1 MAVSRALHTPLAQLR
16 PPYERILPVIR
27 DTPGVPAAA
36 TSEGEALVW
45 RLGVGDWKAAQE
57 IARQRAPGTS
67 LILILPPAV
76 DLHDAD
82 FLLRAV
88 ESCRPQSILPHH
100 PELDLDELL
109 SVLRRTPV
117 DLSIE
122 LMDYLIWRGI
132 RIDGETR
139 QLVRRT
145 IELSSHVRT
154 VSDLSRSMYLSRRA
168 LGRRFMTRG
177 LPVPSHWLHFAR
189 ILRASLRLQAGD
201 ESLMTI
207 AYDLGYS
214 DGFAFSN
221 QMRRLTGLRPS
232 AVRRAFGWE
241 WIVEAW
247 LTREVASG
255 GFSSMLQH
263 RLTTPP
269 RRLTEVAVGVGPGR
283 TDPVPEAETVAVLPF
298 RPSESPMSVSS

>member
-1 MAVSRALHTPLAQLR
+1 MAVSRELHTPLAQLR
-16 PPYERILPVIR
+16 PPYEQILPVSP
-27 DTPGVPAAA
+27 DAAVDPPTA
-36 TSEGEALVW
+36 GSDGEALVW
-45 RLGVGDWKAAQE
+45 RLGVGDWRAAHE
-57 IARQRAPGTS
+57 FARQRAPGTS

-109 SVLRRTPV
+109 SVLRRTPA
-117 DLSIE
+117 DLAIE
-122 LMDYLIWRGI
+122 FMDYLLWRGV
-132 RIDGETR
+132 RIDGQTR

-145 IELSSHVRT
+145 IELSSHIRT
-154 VSDLSRSMYLSRRA
+154 VSGLSRAMYLSRRA

-177 LPVPSHWLHFAR
+177 IPVPSHWLHFAR

-221 QMRRLTGLRPS
+221 QMRRLVGLRPS

-247 LTREVASG
+247 LTRELASG
-255 GFSSMLQH
+255 GFSSRIQH
-263 RLTTPP
+263 RLTPP
-269 RRLTEVAVGVGPGR
+269 KVSLLEAAVGVGPCP
-283 TDPVPEAETVAVLPF
+283 TDPVSEANAIAVLPLH
-298 RPSESPMSVSS
+298 PSESPLSASS

>member
-1 MAVSRALHTPLAQLR
+1 MAVSRELHTPLAQLR
-16 PPYERILPVIR
+16 PPYERILPVAP
-27 DTPGVPAAA
+27 DAPVEPTAETAGQ
-36 TSEGEALVW
+36 ALVW
-45 RLGVGDWKAAQE
+45 RLGVGDWKAAHE
-57 IARQRAPGTS
+57 FARQRAPGTS

-109 SVLRRTPV
+109 SVLRRTPA
-117 DLSIE
+117 DLGIE
-122 LMDYLIWRGI
+122 MMDYLLWRGL

-145 IELSSHVRT
+145 IELSSHIRT
-154 VSDLSRSMYLSRRA
+154 VSGLSRAMYLSRRA

-177 LPVPSHWLHFAR
+177 IPVPSHWLHFTR
-189 ILRASLRLQAGD
+189 LLRASLRLQAGD

-221 QMRRLTGLRPS
+221 QMQRLTGLRPTD
-232 AVRRAFGWE
+232 VRRALGWE

-247 LTREVASG
+247 LTREFASG
-255 GFSSMLQH
+255 GFSSRLQH
-263 RLTTPP
+263 RFTSPP
-269 RRLTEVAVGVGPGR
+269 RSLTEVAVGIGPGR
-283 TDPVPEAETVAVLPF
+283 TDPVPQAETVAVLPL
-298 RPSESPMSVSS
+298 RPSETPMSASS

>member
-1 MAVSRALHTPLAQLR
+1 
-16 PPYERILPVIR
+16 
-27 DTPGVPAAA
+27 
-36 TSEGEALVW
+36 
-45 RLGVGDWKAAQE
+45 
-57 IARQRAPGTS
+57 
-67 LILILPPAV
+67 
-76 DLHDAD
+76 
-82 FLLRAV
+82 
-88 ESCRPQSILPHH
+88 CRPQSILPHH

-109 SVLRRTPV
+109 SVLRRTPA
-117 DLSIE
+117 DLAIE
-122 LMDYLIWRGI
+122 FMDYILWRGV

-145 IELSSHVRT
+145 IELSSHIRT
-154 VSDLSRSMYLSRRA
+154 VSGLARAMYLSRRA

-177 LPVPSHWLHFAR
+177 IPVPSHWLHIAR

-247 LTREVASG
+247 LTRELASG
-255 GFSSMLQH
+255 GFSSRIQH
-263 RLTTPP
+263 RLTPP
-269 RRLTEVAVGVGPGR
+269 PMSLLKAAVSKEPDRTE
-283 TDPVPEAETVAVLPF
+283 PVPQAERVGEFRDRHGGHSATRADNARSEHKWTTNCVEVVRGTDSRGGWRAGAAVLLSGLSVVDRVWARRGWGLPISGD
-298 RPSESPMSVSS
+298 RPPVE

>member
-1 MAVSRALHTPLAQLR
+1 MAVSRELHTPLARLR
-16 PPYERILPVIR
+16 PPYEQILPVVP
-27 DTPGVPAAA
+27 DAPGEPTAAR
-36 TSEGEALVW
+36 SEGEALVW
-45 RLGVGDWKAAQE
+45 RLGVGDWKAAHE
-57 IARQRAPGTS
+57 FARQRAPGTS

-88 ESCRPQSILPHH
+88 ETCRPQSILPHH
-100 PELDLDELL
+100 PELNLDELL
-109 SVLRRTPV
+109 SVLRRTPA
-117 DLSIE
+117 DLGIE
-122 LMDYLIWRGI
+122 FMDYLLWRGL

-145 IELSSHVRT
+145 IELSSHIRT
-154 VSDLSRSMYLSRRA
+154 VSGLSRAMYLSRRA

-177 LPVPSHWLHFAR
+177 IPVPSHWLHFAR
-189 ILRASLRLQAGD
+189 LLRASLRLQAGD

-214 DGFAFSN
+214 DGFSFSN

-232 AVRRAFGWE
+232 AVRRALGWE

-247 LTREVASG
+247 LIRECASA
-255 GFSSMLQH
+255 GFSSRLQH
-263 RLTTPP
+263 RLTPPP
-269 RRLTEVAVGVGPGR
+269 RSLTEVAVSEGPGR
-283 TDPVPEAETVAVLPF
+283 TDPVPEAEAVAVLPL
-298 RPSESPMSVSS
+298 RPSESPMTASS

>member
-1 MAVSRALHTPLAQLR
+1 MAVSRDLHTPLAQLR
-16 PPYERILPVIR
+16 PPYDRILPVVP
-27 DTPGVPAAA
+27 DAPVVPAAA
-36 TSEGEALVW
+36 SPEGEALVW
-45 RLGVGDWKAAQE
+45 RLGVGDWKAAQQ
-57 IARQRAPGTS
+57 IARHRTPGTS

-88 ESCRPQSILPHH
+88 EGCRPQSILPYH

-109 SVLRRTPV
+109 SVLCRTPV

-122 LMDYLIWRGI
+122 FMDYLIWRGI
-132 RIDGETR
+132 RIDSETR

-145 IELSSHVRT
+145 IELSSHIRT
-154 VSDLSRSMYLSRRA
+154 VSGLSRAMYLSRRA

-177 LPVPSHWLHFAR
+177 IPVPSHWLHFAR

-232 AVRRAFGWE
+232 AVRGAFGWE

-247 LTREVASG
+247 LTREFASG
-255 GFSSMLQH
+255 GFSSRLQH
-263 RLTTPP
+263 RLTPPP
-269 RRLTEVAVGVGPGR
+269 RSLPEVPVGVEPGL
-283 TDPVPEAETVAVLPF
+283 TDSTPEAETVAVLPL
-298 RPSESPMSVSS
+298 RPSQSPMLARS

>member
-1 MAVSRALHTPLAQLR
+1 MVVSPELTAPLAQLR
-16 PPYERILPVIR
+16 PPYERIHPVIP
-27 DTPGVPAAA
+27 DAPFIPAAA
-36 TSEGEALVW
+36 GSEGEALVW
-45 RLGVGDWKAAQE
+45 RLGVGNWKTAHE
-57 IARQRAPGTS
+57 FARQRAPGTA
-67 LILILPPAV
+67 LILILPPAA
-76 DLHDAD
+76 DLHGSES
-82 FLLRAV
+82 LLRAV
-88 ESCRPQSILPHH
+88 EGCRPQSILPHH

-109 SVLRRTPV
+109 SVLRRTPA
-117 DLSIE
+117 DLAIE
-122 LMDYLIWRGI
+122 FVDYLLWRGF

-154 VSDLSRSMYLSRRA
+154 VSGLSRAMYLSRRA

-177 LPVPSHWLHFAR
+177 IPVPSHWLHFAR

-214 DGFAFSN
+214 DGFTFSN

-232 AVRRAFGWE
+232 TVRRAFGWE

-247 LTREVASG
+247 LTRELASG
-255 GFSSMLQH
+255 GLSSRLQP
-263 RLTTPP
+263 RLTPP
-269 RRLTEVAVGVGPGR
+269 LRSLRDVPSGVGPGR
-283 TDPVPEAETVAVLPF
+283 ADPVPEAEPVAVLPL
-298 RPSESPMSVSS
+298 RPGQSPLSASS